1 MKLLS
6 GIRIQQIKWIG
17 YLWTVGSATLFFLLL
32 SIPVRQ
38 FTPSL
43 YISEEDKWVALLKRG
58 EQGPAAGGSARDRLP
73 RYADSRRVLD
83 IDRRAEDPR
92 RHDDNWRVEEA
103 RRLDDARRA
112 EEARR
117 AEDARRLEESRRVE
131 DQRRLDH
138 AKRFEEPRR
147 WLFNTLSS
155 VQNKNFFYFLHTRYR
170 RYVAIEIYII
180 CLAVPDPKEIETK

>member
-1 MKLLS
+1 MDRWIHGLL
-6 GIRIQQIKWIG
+6 GILVRLCRGTQVVVLKTREVDV
-17 YLWTVGSATLFFLLL
+17 LVATMETCLQDAGCFLLAPL
-32 SIPVRQ
+32 VFSSSKTVQ
-38 FTPSL
+38 FNSHPL
-43 YISEEDKWVALLKRG
+43 LISEEDKWVALLKRG
-58 EQGPAAGGSARDRLP
+58 EQGPASGGARDRLP

-147 WLFNTLSS
+147 CLFNTLSS
-155 VQNKNFFYFLHTRYR
+155 VQT
-170 RYVAIEIYII
+170 
-180 CLAVPDPKEIETK
+180 